1 MPRHGRHLLLSIVA
15 TWWLA
20 VPAGA
25 QTMFPTE
32 GLEPRIDF
40 WKQVFT
46 QYGADDIVVHDRF
59 HVNLIYAV
67 ADDDTVEQTVRAVK
81 DGLREIRDRLSAAG
95 QLSDAALENT
105 PGDCRRGIGA
115 FGAAAG

>member
-1 MPRHGRHLLLSIVA
+1 VN
-15 TWWLA
+15 
-20 VPAGA
+20 A
-25 QTMFPTE
+25 QTAFPTD

-67 ADDDTVEQTVRAVK
+67 ADDDTVEQTVRNVK
-81 DGLREIRDRLSAAG
+81 DGLRQIRDRLTAAG
-95 QLSDAALENT
+95 LSVLDRFIISLLVG
-105 PGDCRRGIGA
+105 PIKRDLGISDVQFGVLNGFA
-115 FGAAAG
+115 FTVTYAVFGVA